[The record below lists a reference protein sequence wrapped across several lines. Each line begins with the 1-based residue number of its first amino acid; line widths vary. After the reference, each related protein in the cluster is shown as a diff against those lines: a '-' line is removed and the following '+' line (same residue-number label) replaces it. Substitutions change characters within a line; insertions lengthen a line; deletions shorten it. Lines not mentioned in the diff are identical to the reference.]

1 MKRGKILW
9 VQPLPLPL
17 APALSTPHFVCYQIQ
32 FGVQFSIGITA
43 LCVVKFQRQH
53 RLQRQTSSP
62 SPSST
67 NWVSGLVKKGSETS
81 RWKKKKQEEKKMLHK
96 KRRKRLNFLVTRKW
110 EETTKVKINIELLI
124 HNTYLIRT
132 HSHTHTLLA
141 YVQSTWRHNKLRYVR
156 AYILIKGFGWFV
168 ICSAR
173 AQLISN
179 AADNLR
185 LATKNI
191 KIS

>member
-9 VQPLPLPL
+9 LQLPLPLPL
-17 APALSTPHFVCYQIQ
+17 PPALSTPHFVCYQIQ

-81 RWKKKKQEEKKMLHK
+81 RWKKKK
-96 KRRKRLNFLVTRKW
+96 RRKGNTAQ
-110 EETTKVKINIELLI
+110 ETKEKIKFPRYEKMRRNDKSENKYWII
-124 HNTYLIRT
+124 DTQYIFN
-132 HSHTHTLLA
+132 THTLTHTCVTCM
-141 YVQSTWRHNKLRYVR
+141 YSRHGDTTNWDMWGHIFFWKGSGGSQS
-156 AYILIKGFGWFV
+156 
-168 ICSAR
+168 
-173 AQLISN
+173 AQLELSSFQMQLTICVWQ
-179 AADNLR
+179 LK
-185 LATKNI
+185 T
-191 KIS
+191 

>member
-9 VQPLPLPL
+9 LQLPLPLPFP
-17 APALSTPHFVCYQIQ
+17 PALSTPHFVCYQIQ

-81 RWKKKKQEEKKMLHK
+81 RWKEKKEEKEILHK

-132 HSHTHTLLA
+132 HTHMRYLRMYSRHGDTTNWDMWGHIFLSKGSGGS
-141 YVQSTWRHNKLRYVR
+141 QS
-156 AYILIKGFGWFV
+156 
-168 ICSAR
+168 
-173 AQLISN
+173 AQLELSSFQMQLTICVWQ
-179 AADNLR
+179 LK
-185 LATKNI
+185 T
-191 KIS
+191 